1 MTAPLRV
8 MITAAATGIGA
19 ATARAFADEGHRVHA
34 SDIDEEA
41 LSRLND
47 DYPDIVTTPVDVR
60 DEGAIDTWF
69 DDTIDNLDGLDILV
83 NNAGIAGPT
92 AAVDDMDF
100 DGWRDCLAVCLDSQ
114 FLTCRRAV
122 PVMKDQRSGS
132 IINISSTAGLYGL
145 PFRTPYAAAKWG
157 VIGLTKSLAIEV
169 GRWNIRVNAI
179 CPGAVEGD
187 RMDRV
192 IAAESRSA
200 GRSQEAIRADYTKG
214 VSLNRFVRPQEIAAL
229 ALFLAS
235 PAAAMISGQALA
247 VDGNTETFHPE

>member
-1 MTAPLRV
+1 MSATLRV

-19 ATARAFADEGHRVHA
+19 SIARAFADEGHRVHA

-60 DEGAIDTWF
+60 DEDGIDTWF
-69 DDTIDNLDGLDILV
+69 DDTVDTLDGLDVLI

-92 AAVDDMDF
+92 AAIEDMDC
-100 DGWRDCLAVCLDSQ
+100 DGWRECLAVCLDAQ

-192 IAAESRSA
+192 IAAESRTS
-200 GRSQEAIRADYTKG
+200 GRSQAELRAEYTKG

-235 PAAAMISGQALA
+235 PKAAMISGQAIA
-247 VDGNTETFHPE
+247 VDGNSETYHTE